1 MNGRAMT
8 IRWSIR
14 WSILA
19 ALGCVLA
26 AGSARAATSCV
37 NDVDCPN
44 PACGGEVCDYIA
56 DPVLTCKPAG
66 TQPKG
71 SDGWCTTD
79 ADCKCRSLGATCVSS
94 FCTFTKPSDAPSGG
108 GGHSGTAG
116 STGAAGSSATGTGGA
131 PATGT
136 GGSAA
141 AGHTGST
148 DGGSSGGCSVA
159 GSSAPATWFAL
170 SVLGGLVV
178 AVRRRRRAR

>member
-1 MNGRAMT
+1 MIGRAMM
-8 IRWSIR
+8 IRWPIR

-26 AGSARAATSCV
+26 AGNARATTCV

-56 DPVLTCKPAG
+56 DPTLTCKPAG

-71 SDGWCTTD
+71 MDGWCTTD
-79 ADCKCRSLGATCVSS
+79 ADCKCKSLGATCVSF

-108 GGHSGTAG
+108 GGHAGTAG
-116 STGAAGSSATGTGGA
+116 STGAAGSTTAGTGGS

-141 AGHTGST
+141 AGHSGSNN
-148 DGGSSGGCSVA
+148 DSSGGCSVA
-159 GSSAPATWFAL
+159 GSSAPVTWFAL

>member
-8 IRWSIR
+8 IR

-26 AGSARAATSCV
+26 ANRAEAMACV
-37 NDVDCPN
+37 NDVDCPE
-44 PACGGEVCDYIA
+44 PACGGQVCDYIA
-56 DPVLTCKPAG
+56 DPTQTCKPAG

-71 SDGWCTTD
+71 SDGWCSKD
-79 ADCKCRSLGATCVSS
+79 SDCKCASLGATCVGGAICS
-94 FCTFTKPSDAPSGG
+94 FTKPSDAPSGG

>member
-1 MNGRAMT
+1 MNGRAMM
-8 IRWSIR
+8 IR

-26 AGSARAATSCV
+26 AGSAQATACL
-37 NDVDCPN
+37 NDVDCPE
-44 PACGGEVCDYIA
+44 PACGGQVCDYIA
-56 DPVLTCKPAG
+56 APTQTCKPAG

-79 ADCKCRSLGATCVSS
+79 DDCKCKSLGATCVSA

-108 GGHSGTAG
+108 GGKSGGTAG
-116 STGAAGSSATGTGGA
+116 ATGAAGSTTAGTGGS

-136 GGSAA
+136 GGSPA
-141 AGHTGST
+141 AGHSGS

-159 GSSAPATWFAL
+159 GSSAPVTWVAL

-178 AVRRRRRAR
+178 AVRRRRRGR